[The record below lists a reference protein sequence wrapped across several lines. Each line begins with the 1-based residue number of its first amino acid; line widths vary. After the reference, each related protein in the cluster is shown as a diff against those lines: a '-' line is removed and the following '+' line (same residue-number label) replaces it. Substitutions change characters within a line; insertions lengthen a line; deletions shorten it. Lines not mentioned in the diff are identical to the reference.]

1 MKIPLTVADHLR
13 RAEVVYGDRVA
24 IVDEPDQVAPAL
36 PDLTYARTAELARAM
51 AAGLDAMG
59 LDIGARVA
67 MVSHNAARLLVFL
80 FGTSA
85 FGRVGVPINFR
96 LNAEEVQYI
105 VDRGSGLM
113 GMLQQCIEHAQ
124 VFRHRLTLHP
134 KSDQE
139 DSSFDRI
146 RITRKD
152 AAHTVPCLLPGQIL
166 AQLGSGRDF
175 LNILTHGHEMVT
187 AWRCDKR

>member
-36 PDLTYARTAELARAM
+36 SDLTYARTAELARAM

-67 MVSHNAARLLVFL
+67 MVSHNSARMLVFL
-80 FGTSA
+80 YGTSA
-85 FGRVGVPINFR
+85 FGRVGVPVNFR

-105 VDRGSGLM
+105 VDHSGAEVLLM
-113 GMLQQCIEHAQ
+113 DPELE
-124 VFRHRLTLHP
+124 T
-134 KSDQE
+134 D
-139 DSSFDRI
+139 
-146 RITRKD
+146 
-152 AAHTVPCLLPGQIL
+152 
-166 AQLGSGRDF
+166 LGGVR
-175 LNILTHGHEMVT
+175 
-187 AWRCDKR
+187 